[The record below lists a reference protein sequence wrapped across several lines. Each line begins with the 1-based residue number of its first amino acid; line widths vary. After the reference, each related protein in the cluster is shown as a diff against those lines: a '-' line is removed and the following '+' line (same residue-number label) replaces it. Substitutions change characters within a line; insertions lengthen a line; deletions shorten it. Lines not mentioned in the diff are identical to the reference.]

1 MQGIASRGQRTFR
14 SKFVSR
20 WWQCIC
26 KSNVQKQAMQRT
38 LTLTVKLTLL
48 KRNVNGQTLASTT
61 ALCSGV
67 PLVANLRRTR
77 QRSIR
82 SEAALPETKYK
93 DQMFRPEPSCI
104 IRYQTTRTKL
114 HCQFDWNKLSDI
126 IRDQVHGPSVS
137 RGRSKVRWKRTA
149 CLERWSAR
157 PPRPRST
164 RARPLVYT
172 RDRRTD
178 LRDGRRRKQSFSGRC
193 FKCVVVLLGGDARY
207 IFIFTSL

>member
-104 IRYQTTRTKL
+104 TNSTKLHYQIPNYKDQATLPIRLEQIIRYYQRPSTRTKCFPRPFKGSL
-114 HCQFDWNKLSDI
+114 EKN
-126 IRDQVHGPSVS
+126 SVP
-137 RGRSKVRWKRTA
+137 GA
-149 CLERWSAR
+149 LERPSATATFHTG
-157 PPRPRST
+157 PATCLHS
-164 RARPLVYT
+164 
-172 RDRRTD
+172 
-178 LRDGRRRKQSFSGRC
+178 
-193 FKCVVVLLGGDARY
+193 
-207 IFIFTSL
+207 